1 MYFFINQELKHYC
14 AIWNPD
20 LNINGGWDNQDSIKM
35 IYGDDVLAT
44 CHATRVGNVSQNR
57 KIQSE
62 TTKYIYNMVYMW

>member
-1 MYFFINQELKHYC
+1 MNQDLKHYC

-20 LNINGGWDNQDSIKM
+20 LNINGGWDNQDNIKM

-44 CHATRVGNVSQNR
+44 CHATRVGNISYNR

-62 TTKYIYNMVYMW
+62 TIIYTIWYICDEMYS